1 MTVDRRQL
9 AASLHASTH
18 IAERHTI
25 AAFVADGATLP
36 APNAF
41 PQTSVGAVRQTW
53 RQRAAEFQSFDVQVV
68 GLACLL
74 KALSG
79 LNLDEALVQEI
90 LRAGPHTA
98 TVFHHGDGCRIVGA
112 VLHGRPGVAL
122 PTPPARRPIRLGSRS
137 RTGLRQLD
145 LFALPSREDAGSYEV
160 QTERFDPEQG

>member
-18 IAERHTI
+18 IAERHAI

-41 PQTSVGAVRQTW
+41 PQTSVGAVRQAW
-53 RQRAAEFQSFDVQVV
+53 RQRAAEFQSSDVEVV

-79 LNLDEALVQEI
+79 LNLHEALVQEI

-98 TVFHHGDGCRIVGA
+98 NVFHHGDGCRIVGA
-112 VLHGRPGVAL
+112 VLYGRPGAAL
-122 PTPPARRPIRLGSRS
+122 PVPPVRRAMRTGSRS
-137 RTGLRQLD
+137 RIASGQLD
-145 LFALPSREDAGSYEV
+145 LFAYINP
-160 QTERFDPEQG
+160 

>member
-9 AASLHASTH
+9 AASLRASTH

-25 AAFVADGATLP
+25 AAFIADGATLP

-41 PQTSVGAVRQTW
+41 PQTSVGAVRQAW
-53 RQRAAEFQSFDVQVV
+53 RQRAAEFQSFDVEVV

-74 KALSG
+74 KTLSG
-79 LNLDEALVQEI
+79 LGLDEALVQEI

-98 TVFHHGDGCRIVGA
+98 NVFHHGDGCRIVGA

-122 PTPPARRPIRLGSRS
+122 PVPPVQRAIRPGSRS
-137 RTGLRQLD
+137 RTSSGQLD
-145 LFALPSREDAGSYEV
+145 LFAYVVP
-160 QTERFDPEQG
+160 